1 MEIKSLGISPKKN
14 DGTFDL
20 TLNTFDSNSDSLLTA
35 LPYTIQKG
43 EEMRIDLISETLYRD
58 IDDIDILCNIN
69 NIDNP
74 LNFKEG
80 EIIVYPSKDAID
92 NLRFNDPA
100 LTDEEDITQVP
111 SKQTRKDPNRKQYI
125 DNNRKLPPNQLPEK
139 LDPINLD
146 SNQIII
152 GGGLFNT

>member
-1 MEIKSLGISPKKN
+1 MEIKSLGISPKKS
-14 DGTFDL
+14 DETFDI
-20 TLNTFDSNSDSLLTA
+20 TLNAFDSNSTSLLTA
-35 LPYTIQKG
+35 LPYRVQKG

-58 IDDIDILCNIN
+58 IDDIDILCYIN

-80 EIIVYPSKDAID
+80 EVILYPSKDSLD
-92 NLRFNDPA
+92 DMRLTDST

-111 SKQTRKDPNRKQYI
+111 SKQTRKDPKRKQYI

-146 SNQIII
+146 SNEIII
-152 GGGLFNT
+152 GGGLFNR